1 MQQQNIVETNIAER
15 KPAMANKRSL
25 TRFSNR
31 RRQAGMSL
39 LEIIIVIV
47 LIGAVLTLVGSRV
60 LGGAD
65 RGKANLARSQ
75 IQTLAGKVE
84 NYQLDTGKLP
94 TKLDDLVTQPGGVN
108 NWLGPYAKPAELND
122 PWGHVIEYRVPG
134 EGQPFELISLGKDGR
149 AGGSSYDA
157 DIRYE

>member
-1 MQQQNIVETNIAER
+1 MTQLRRTFSIASPR
-15 KPAMANKRSL
+15 HQS
-25 TRFSNR
+25 
-31 RRQAGMSL
+31 GMSL

-84 NYQLDTGKLP
+84 NFQLDTGKLP
-94 TKLDDLVTQPGGVN
+94 AKLDDLVTQPGGAAG
-108 NWLGPYAKPAELND
+108 WLGPYAKPAELND
-122 PWGHVIEYRVPG
+122 PWGHPIEYRVPG
-134 EGQPFELISLGKDGR
+134 SGRPFDLVSLGKDGQ
-149 AGGSSYDA
+149 AGGSSYDS
-157 DIRYE
+157 DIVYE

>member
-1 MQQQNIVETNIAER
+1 MQRRLI
-15 KPAMANKRSL
+15 
-25 TRFSNR
+25 RFTSP

-65 RGKANLARSQ
+65 RGKANIAKSQ
-75 IQTLAGKVE
+75 VQTVAGKVE

-94 TKLDDLVTQPGGVN
+94 AKLDDLVTQPGGSS
-108 NWLGPYAKPAELND
+108 
-122 PWGHVIEYRVPG
+122 GHPLEYRAPG
-134 EGQPFELISLGKDGR
+134 EGQPFDLISLGKDGKV
-149 AGGSSYDA
+149 GGSSYDA
-157 DIRYE
+157 DIKYE

>member
-1 MQQQNIVETNIAER
+1 MQRRLI
-15 KPAMANKRSL
+15 
-25 TRFSNR
+25 RFTSP

-65 RGKANLARSQ
+65 RGKANIAKSQ
-75 IQTLAGKVE
+75 VQTVAGKVE

-94 TKLDDLVTQPGGVN
+94 AKLDDLVTQPRGTSG
-108 NWLGPYAKPAELND
+108 WLGPYAKPAELND
-122 PWGHVIEYRVPG
+122 PWGHPLEYRAPG
-134 EGQPFELISLGKDGR
+134 EGQPFDLISLGKDGKV
-149 AGGSSYDA
+149 GGSSYDA
-157 DIRYE
+157 DIKYE

>member
-1 MQQQNIVETNIAER
+1 
-15 KPAMANKRSL
+15 MAITRSRSGF
-25 TRFSNR
+25 TSA

-65 RGKANLARSQ
+65 RGKANLGKTQ

-84 NYQLDTGKLP
+84 NYQLDTGRLP
-94 TKLDDLVTQPGGVN
+94 GKLDDLVTQPSGVA

-122 PWGHVIEYRVPG
+122 PWGNAIEYRAPG
-134 EGQPFELISLGKDGR
+134 DGQPFELLSLGKDGR

>member
-1 MQQQNIVETNIAER
+1 MQRRLI
-15 KPAMANKRSL
+15 
-25 TRFSNR
+25 RFTTP

-65 RGKANLARSQ
+65 RGKANIAKSQ
-75 IQTLAGKVE
+75 VQTVAGKVE

-94 TKLDDLVTQPGGVN
+94 AKLDDLVSQPGGTSG
-108 NWLGPYAKPAELND
+108 WLGPYAKPAELND
-122 PWGHVIEYRVPG
+122 PWGHPLEYRAPG
-134 EGQPFELISLGKDGR
+134 EGQPFDLISLGKDGKV
-149 AGGSSYDA
+149 GGSSYDA
-157 DIRYE
+157 DIKYE

>member
-1 MQQQNIVETNIAER
+1 
-15 KPAMANKRSL
+15 MAITRSRSGF
-25 TRFSNR
+25 TSA

-65 RGKANLARSQ
+65 RGKANLAKSQ
-75 IQTLAGKVE
+75 VQTLAGKVE
-84 NYQLDTGKLP
+84 NYQLDTGRLP
-94 TKLDDLVTQPGGVN
+94 GKLDDLVTQPGGVA

-122 PWGHVIEYRVPG
+122 PWGNAIEYRAPG
-134 EGQPFELISLGKDGR
+134 DGQPFELLSLGKDGR